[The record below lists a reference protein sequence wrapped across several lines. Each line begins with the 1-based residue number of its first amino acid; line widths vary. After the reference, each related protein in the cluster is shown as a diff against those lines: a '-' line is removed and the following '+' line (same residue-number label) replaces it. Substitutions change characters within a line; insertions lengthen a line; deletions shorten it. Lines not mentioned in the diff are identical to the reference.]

1 MIIPAFKAKNY
12 LEQVLLRVLEQ
23 GYGNIL
29 VVDDC
34 CPEETFRVVENHNV
48 NVLKLDVNKGV
59 GALSAGFH
67 YICNTSDF
75 DQVKYIAKLDADDQ
89 HDPLP

>member
-1 MIIPAFKAKNY
+1 MLDKNKVVVIIPAFKAKNY

-59 GALSAGFH
+59 GGAFL
-67 YICNTSDF
+67 
-75 DQVKYIAKLDADDQ
+75 QVFTIFVTQVTLIKSSISQ
-89 HDPLP
+89 N